1 MSIYD
6 AIGGE
11 AAVGAVVDELYR
23 RLLNDSALKGY
34 FDGVD
39 MDQLARH
46 QRAFITA
53 ALGGPGPY
61 TGRAMG
67 VAHTGLGITDDAF
80 DRVAEHLVAILRE
93 RGVDEATV
101 GQIGDGLAP
110 LRPDIVT
117 A

>member
-6 AIGGE
+6 TIGGE
-11 AAVGAVVDELYR
+11 AKVATVVDELYR
-23 RLLNDSALKGY
+23 RLLDDPALTGY

-61 TGRAMG
+61 TGRAMS
-67 VAHTGLGITDDAF
+67 VAHTGLNITDEAF
-80 DRVAEHLVAILRE
+80 DRVAEHLIAILRE
-93 RGVDEATV
+93 QRVDEETL
-101 GQIGDGLAP
+101 GQIGGSLAP
-110 LRPDIVT
+110 LRPEVVT